1 MIYLKVWNDDY
12 ETTPC
17 PSTNVSWNY
26 ILLFWCYY
34 LDQMTTDQINHLL
47 IYSTHYS
54 APVIMTNTEDLVVNN
69 TNPTSCSL
77 SLQCSELWFL
87 SGCSRSVYL
96 PCLVLCDF
104 KTFPCPL
111 DGSVNW
117 MLQKADGIQYQNV
130 IVWLLL
136 SPGLLHYPLLPHLES
151 FAMHCL
157 FANKF

>member
-12 ETTPC
+12 ETIPC

-26 ILLFWCYY
+26 TLLFWCYY

-77 SLQCSELWFL
+77 SLQYSELWFL
-87 SGCSRSVYL
+87 SGCSRS
-96 PCLVLCDF
+96 
-104 KTFPCPL
+104 TFPALFSVTSDISMSLGWIGQL
-111 DGSVNW
+111 DAPESRW
-117 MLQKADGIQYQNV
+117 DSAPKCDSLASTKPWITA
-130 IVWLLL
+130 L
-136 SPGLLHYPLLPHLES
+136 SSPTTPWIFCYALSL
-151 FAMHCL
+151 C
-157 FANKF
+157 